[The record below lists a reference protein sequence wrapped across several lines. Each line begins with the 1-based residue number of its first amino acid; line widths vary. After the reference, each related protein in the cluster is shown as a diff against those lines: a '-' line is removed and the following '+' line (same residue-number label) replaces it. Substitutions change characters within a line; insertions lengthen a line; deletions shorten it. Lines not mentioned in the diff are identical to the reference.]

1 MNVHTLKSVFEG
13 GRFKRTYMHIE
24 KRTKNKCAPQYHS
37 VVKLRDL
44 RGRRPGLIIFITSYL
59 IVADDLKISA
69 SVRVISLK

>member
-1 MNVHTLKSVFEG
+1 MNVHTLKSVFES

-24 KRTKNKCAPQYHS
+24 KRTKNKCAPNTTRR
-37 VVKLRDL
+37 KLRGL

-59 IVADDLKISA
+59 IVADAFKISA